1 MINIKTKNKKKYGK
15 YVNKI
20 GENQTKANKTNF
32 AKNNLKYM
40 TAILVL
46 LIILI
51 LFLTGYSIGKSF
63 SEIKINSLADISKPI
78 IIVDSNEKINVTA
91 EKNIGEYH
99 FSIQNYNENEIN
111 EALLHYKIEII
122 ANVDETITF
131 ELYKNNEQIK
141 IDKNVT
147 DYIDIGKNKKEK
159 HDYKLKI
166 IYDKNKSENI
176 YDIIEKIQV
185 KVHTEQ
191 KKI

>member
-1 MINIKTKNKKKYGK
+1 M
-15 YVNKI
+15 
-20 GENQTKANKTNF
+20 
-32 AKNNLKYM
+32 
-40 TAILVL
+40 
-46 LIILI
+46 
-51 LFLTGYSIGKSF
+51 
-63 SEIKINSLADISKPI
+63 ADISKPI

-147 DYIDIGKNKKEK
+147 DYIDIGKNKKEFTELLDK
-159 HDYKLKI
+159 AIKMKKGKDKKYFALLKKEALENTWEAKAKLIIDGMNKMENKI
-166 IYDKNKSENI
+166 DG
-176 YDIIEKIQV
+176 
-185 KVHTEQ
+185 
-191 KKI
+191 KK

>member
-131 ELYKNNEQIK
+131 ELYKNNEKIK